1 MLRNLYCLIIGIC
14 LSLFSVPAFA
24 DGSPVVLTVYGN
36 IAHSNRGAS
45 DAFFDAFL
53 VHHDRVFDKAMA
65 FDLDAL
71 EEMKQ
76 QKLTVEAEGWSGS
89 VLLQGPGLEDVLATA
104 GATGRDITVTA
115 LDGYSV
121 EISADELKNHS
132 WILAL
137 KANGKSLAIGGRGP
151 LWLAYDTNGGKAGS
165 DDEAKWVWSVFVIEV
180 N

>member
-1 MLRNLYCLIIGIC
+1 MLRNLYCLIAGIC
-14 LSLFSVPAFA
+14 LTLFSVPAFA
-24 DGSPVVLTVYGN
+24 DDSPVVLTVYGN

-53 VHHDRVFDKAMA
+53 VHHDRIFDKALA

-71 EEMKQ
+71 EKMKQ
-76 QKLTVEAEGWSGS
+76 QKFTVEAEGWSGS
-89 VLLQGPGLEDVLATA
+89 VLLQGPGLEDVLAIG
-104 GATGRDITVTA
+104 GATGRNITVTA
-115 LDGYSV
+115 MDGYSV
-121 EISADELKNHS
+121 ALSAEELSNHN

-151 LWLAYDTNGGKAGS
+151 LWLAYDTKGNKVGS